1 MNPRWGVVVVEV
13 PDALADELAF
23 VLGRDGL
30 GVELEPAGAS
40 TTRVKAYWA
49 QAQARPLPVEAAAD
63 VLRAFGL
70 DPEACGLRSEGVEDG
85 RWVERYQ
92 AALKPLPLGE
102 RFVVVPGD
110 TWPEATDRRIV
121 RVVPGMAFG
130 TGEHATTRQCAAAL
144 ERLVEP
150 GSAWLDLGT
159 GSGVLAMIAKLS
171 GAARVL
177 AVDVDPAAVEVARE
191 GFAANGLGDGLE
203 AREGS
208 IDGLEGAGF
217 DGVAANIFS
226 SFFLRHAPKVAA
238 SLRRGGVLVAAG
250 FLTDDLP
257 EIREA
262 FAEAGLRIRA
272 TGSEGPWALVE
283 AERV

>member
-1 MNPRWGVVVVEV
+1 MNPRWGVIVAEV
-13 PDALADELAF
+13 PDALADELAY

-30 GVELEPAGAS
+30 GVELEPAAAA
-40 TTRVKAYWA
+40 TTRLKVYWA
-49 QAQARPLPVEAAAD
+49 QALSRPLPVDAAAD
-63 VLRAFGL
+63 ALRAFGL
-70 DPEACGLRSEGVEDG
+70 DPAACALRSEAVEDG

-92 AALKPLPLGE
+92 ATLKPLPLGE

-110 TWPEATDRRIV
+110 TWPRATTRRIV

-130 TGEHATTRQCAAAL
+130 TGEHATTRQCAASL
-144 ERLVEP
+144 ERLVRP
-150 GSAWLDLGT
+150 GSFWLDLGT
-159 GSGVLAMIAKLS
+159 GSGILAMIAKLC

-177 AVDVDPAAVEVARE
+177 AVDVDPASIEVARE
-191 GFAANGLGDGLE
+191 GFEANGLVEGIE

-208 IDGLEGAGF
+208 IEGLEGSGF

-226 SFFLRHAPKVAA
+226 SFFLRHAARVAA
-238 SLRRGGVLVAAG
+238 SLRPGGVLVAAG

-262 FAEAGLRIRA
+262 FADAGLRIRA
-272 TGSEGPWALVE
+272 TGAEGPWALVE

>member
-1 MNPRWGVVVVEV
+1 MNPRWGVIVAEV

-30 GVELEPAGAS
+30 GVELEPAAAA
-40 TTRVKAYWA
+40 TTRLKAYWA
-49 QAQARPLPVEAAAD
+49 QAQARPLPIEAAAD
-63 VLRAFGL
+63 ALRAFGL
-70 DPEACGLRSEGVEDG
+70 DPDACGLHSEAVEDG

-92 AALKPLPLGE
+92 ATLKPLPLGE
-102 RFVVVPGD
+102 RFVIVPGD
-110 TWPEATDRRIV
+110 TWPEPSGRRIV

-130 TGEHATTRQCAAAL
+130 TGEHATTRQCGAAL

-159 GSGVLAMIAKLS
+159 GSGILAMIAKLC
-171 GAARVL
+171 GAATVV
-177 AVDVDPAAVEVARE
+177 AVDVDAAAVEVARE
-191 GFAANGLGDGLE
+191 GFEANGLGDGLE

-208 IDGLEGAGF
+208 IDGLEGSGF

-226 SFFLRHAPKVAA
+226 SFFLRHSPKVAA
-238 SLRRGGVLVAAG
+238 ALRPGGVLVAAG

-262 FAEAGLRIRA
+262 FAAAGLRIRT
-272 TGSEGPWALVE
+272 TGAEGPWALVE